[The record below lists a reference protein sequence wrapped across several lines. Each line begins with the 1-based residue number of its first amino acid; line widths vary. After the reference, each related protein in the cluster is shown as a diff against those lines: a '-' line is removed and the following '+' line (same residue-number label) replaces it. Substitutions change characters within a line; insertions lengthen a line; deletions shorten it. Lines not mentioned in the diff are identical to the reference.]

1 MTYPCFVKSFFFRD
15 ININSEKEAKMG
27 ELSYYG
33 DNNLFGSIVTN
44 NMGLASL
51 MIVTIIVMLC
61 GWFFSQRKTKAL
73 LPLGRLGFPFIRD
86 TLEFM
91 TTLRNNIFNSCVA
104 KYREV
109 HQYTNM
115 I

>member
-1 MTYPCFVKSFFFRD
+1 
-15 ININSEKEAKMG
+15 MG

-33 DNNLFGSIVTN
+33 DNNLFGSIVAN

-61 GWFFSQRKTKAL
+61 GWFFLQRKTKAS

-91 TTLRNNIFNSCVA
+91 TTLQNNNTLTFSILMLPKMERYINT
-104 KYREV
+104 K
-109 HQYTNM
+109 T
-115 I
+115 